1 MVKFLIMIPV
11 FNDWDSLKKL
21 LVNIDNEIENLKSIQ
36 VKCLIVNDSS
46 SIALKNLPKVQNIKE
61 LLIINMLKNKGHARC
76 NAFGIRFLSNSN
88 TIDFDHLILMD
99 SDGEDRPEELKSLIN
114 KSLENRDVSVV
125 AKRIKRSEGFLFQLL
140 YKLHKIMTFLFTGK
154 NINFGNY
161 SCLTKKDVKLLS
173 DKSSLWS
180 SFSGSLKKYIK
191 NYNEIE
197 SERGLRYFGPSKMS
211 FFKLLI
217 HSFAILGVFKF
228 IVFTRVTI
236 LFLISLLIN
245 VMIFKS
251 FYFYIFQF
259 ILIFFCILVFIVSK
273 RESKSA
279 LLNSDKNIE
288 NVETLL
294 QQ

>member
-21 LVNIDNEIENLKSIQ
+21 LVNIDNEIKNLKSVQ
-36 VKCLIVNDSS
+36 VKCLIINDSS
-46 SIALKNLPKVQNIKE
+46 SIALKNLPKLQNIKE
-61 LLIINMLKNKGHARC
+61 LVIINMLENKGHARC

-180 SFSGSLKKYIK
+180 SFSGSLKKHIK

-279 LLNSDKNIE
+279 LLNSDKNID

>member
-1 MVKFLIMIPV
+1 M
-11 FNDWDSLKKL
+11 
-21 LVNIDNEIENLKSIQ
+21 
-36 VKCLIVNDSS
+36 
-46 SIALKNLPKVQNIKE
+46 LKNLPKVQNIKE
-61 LLIINMLKNKGHARC
+61 LVIINMLENKGHARC
-76 NAFGIRFLSNSN
+76 NAFGIRFLSSSI

-140 YKLHKIMTFLFTGK
+140 YKFHKIITFLFTGN

-161 SCLTKKDVKLLS
+161 SCLTKKDVKVLS

-180 SFSGSLKKYIK
+180 SFSGSFKKHIK
-191 NYNEIE
+191 NYNEID

-259 ILIFFCILVFIVSK
+259 ILIFFCILVFLVSK

-279 LLNSDKNIE
+279 LLNSDKNID

>member
-36 VKCLIVNDSS
+36 VKCLIINDSS
-46 SIALKNLPKVQNIKE
+46 SIPLKNLPKVQNIKE
-61 LLIINMLKNKGHARC
+61 LVIINMLKNKGQARC

-180 SFSGSLKKYIK
+180 SFSGSLKKHIK

-279 LLNSDKNIE
+279 LLNSDKNID

>member
-21 LVNIDNEIENLKSIQ
+21 LLNIDNEIKNLKSIQ
-36 VKCLIVNDSS
+36 VKCLIINDSS
-46 SIALKNLPKVQNIKE
+46 SIPLKNLPKVQNIKE
-61 LLIINMLKNKGHARC
+61 LVIINMLKNKGHARC

-140 YKLHKIMTFLFTGK
+140 YKIHKIMTFLFTGN

-161 SCLTKKDVKLLS
+161 SCLTKKDVKVLS

-180 SFSGSLKKYIK
+180 SFSGSFKKHIK

-245 VMIFKS
+245 EMIFKS

-279 LLNSDKNIE
+279 LLNSDKNIN

>member
-11 FNDWDSLKKL
+11 FNDWDSLNKL
-21 LVNIDNEIENLKSIQ
+21 LVNIDNEIKNLKSIQ
-36 VKCLIVNDSS
+36 VKCLIINDSS
-46 SIALKNLPKVQNIKE
+46 SIPLKNLPKVQNIKE
-61 LLIINMLKNKGHARC
+61 LIIINMLENKGHARC
-76 NAFGIRFLSNSN
+76 NAFGIRFLSNNN

-99 SDGEDRPEELKSLIN
+99 SDGEDRPEELKNLIN

-140 YKLHKIMTFLFTGK
+140 YKLHKIVTFLFTGN

-161 SCLTKKDVKLLS
+161 SCLTKKDVKVLS

-180 SFSGSLKKYIK
+180 SFSGSFKKHIK

-197 SERGLRYFGPSKMS
+197 SKRGLRYFGPSKMS

-236 LFLISLLIN
+236 LFLVSLLIN

-259 ILIFFCILVFIVSK
+259 ILIFFCILVFIVSN

-279 LLNSDKNIE
+279 LLNSDKNID

>member
-21 LVNIDNEIENLKSIQ
+21 LVNIDNEIKNLKSVQ
-36 VKCLIVNDSS
+36 VKCLIINDSS

-61 LLIINMLKNKGHARC
+61 LVIINMLENKGHARC

-180 SFSGSLKKYIK
+180 SFSGSLKKHIK

-279 LLNSDKNIE
+279 LLNSDKNID